1 VSARVVR
8 ALVLAAAAWTGCKRR
23 PPPAELVE
31 DGWSEVRRELLSGA
45 HCFAGRPE
53 YCVADEAFVDRAI
66 RSRLDALYG
75 GEMPLR
81 RAHVEAT
88 KRAAVVEYKRLMT
101 APDGVAKV
109 AEAIE
114 ARYLEPRVAVGASG
128 VAIDFGVVPGKLS
141 GHPGAMEI
149 TLDESSLAA
158 DGWLEAEARH
168 ALALYARTYPDARVL
183 RIEVVLPTKTG
194 LGRYVYRYSRVE
206 KRVFVVEPSK
216 RMRRSRQ
223 VPTDDALASVELA
236 LSGLVVCAVDGAES
250 VDRPLCPSDLP
261 VIEPPASA
269 GLNDPPSHTTA
280 AP

>member
-1 VSARVVR
+1 VTRV
-8 ALVLAAAAWTGCKRR
+8 ALGALLLATAAAGCKRR

-31 DGWSEVRRELLSGA
+31 DGWSEVRAELLSGA
-45 HCFAGRPE
+45 HCFAERPE
-53 YCVADEAFVDRAI
+53 YCVADTAFVDKAI

-101 APDGVAKV
+101 SPEGVAKV

-114 ARYLEPRVAVGASG
+114 ARYLEPRATVGVSG
-128 VAIDFGVVPGKLS
+128 VQVDFGVVPGKLS

-158 DGWLEAEARH
+158 DGWLEAEARR
-168 ALALYARTYPDARVL
+168 ALALYARAHPDARVL

-194 LGRYVYRYSRVE
+194 LGRYVYRYSRIE

-223 VPTDDALASVELA
+223 IPTDDALETVELA
-236 LSGLVVCAVDGAES
+236 LSALVVCAVDGAES
-250 VDRPLCPSDLP
+250 ADRPLCPSDLP
-261 VIEPPASA
+261 VVEAASSA
-269 GLNDPPSHTTA
+269 GLKGPASHTTA